1 MKPKI
6 LVTREVFDET
16 LAFLAQ
22 HCEVESNQRDVAL
35 DADALARRLADKEG
49 LVCALT
55 DRVDATLLAGAPRL
69 RVVANIAV
77 GYNNIDL
84 AACTARGIM
93 ATNTPGVLDDST
105 ADLAWALM
113 LGAARRLTELERRVR
128 AGEWTGWRLKQWL
141 GVDVH
146 HATLGI
152 FGMGRI
158 GRTIARRASGFEMRV
173 LYHNRKRVAAEVERP
188 LNAVYVS
195 KEELL
200 RQADFVVL
208 QVPYAPETHHL
219 IGAAELKLMK
229 STAILINSTRGG
241 VVDDAALIE
250 ALRNGTIRAAGLD
263 VFENE
268 PKLNP
273 AFMELDNVVLLP
285 HIGSSTEAT
294 RRAMAMTAARNAV
307 AALAGEVPPNLLN
320 CEVKKNQPPMN
331 ADGRR

>member
-1 MKPKI
+1 MRHKV

-16 LAFLAQ
+16 LDYLAQ
-22 HCEVESNQRDVAL
+22 HCEVESNQTDQPLSPETLGQRLRDKAGVM
-35 DADALARRLADKEG
+35 
-49 LVCALT
+49 CALT
-55 DRVDATLLAGAPRL
+55 DRIDRGILAQAPQL

-77 GYNNIDL
+77 GYNNIDV
-84 AACTARGIM
+84 AACTARGVM

-113 LGAARRLTELERRVR
+113 LAAARRLTEVENYIRG
-128 AGEWTGWRLKQWL
+128 GEWTGWRLKQWL

-158 GRTIARRASGFEMRV
+158 GQVIARRAAGFDMRV
-173 LYHNRKRVAAEVERP
+173 LYHNRKRLGAAVEER
-188 LNAVYVS
+188 LNATYAS
-195 KEELL
+195 KEGLL
-200 RQADFVVL
+200 READFVVL
-208 QVPYAPETHHL
+208 QVPYSQETHHL

-229 STAILINSTRGG
+229 PTAILINSTRGG

-250 ALRNGTIRAAGLD
+250 ALKAGTIRAAGLD

-268 PKLNP
+268 PKLHP
-273 AFMELDNVVLLP
+273 GFLGLKNVVLAP

-294 RRAMAMTAARNAV
+294 RRAMAMTAAKNLV
-307 AALAGEVPPNLLN
+307 AALTGSTPPNLLN
-320 CEVKKNQPPMN
+320 PHARK
-331 ADGRR
+331 A

>member
-1 MKPKI
+1 MKPTV

-22 HCEVESNQRDVAL
+22 HCAVESNQEDRAFDPET
-35 DADALARRLADKEG
+35 LARRLADKDG
-49 LVCALT
+49 VMCALT
-55 DRVDATLLAGAPRL
+55 DRIDDKLLARCPKLKA
-69 RVVANIAV
+69 VANIAV

-84 AACTARGIM
+84 PACTARGVM

-105 ADLAWALM
+105 ADLAWALI

-141 GVDVH
+141 GIDVH

-158 GRTIARRASGFEMRV
+158 GQAIARRAAGFEMKV
-173 LYHNRKRVAAEVERP
+173 VYHNRRRLAADIERR
-188 LNAVYVS
+188 LGGAYVTQD
-195 KEELL
+195 ELL

-208 QVPYAPETHHL
+208 QVPYSPETHHM
-219 IGAAELKLMK
+219 IGARELKLMK
-229 STAILINSTRGG
+229 PTAVLINSTRGG
-241 VVDDAALIE
+241 VVDDAALIA
-250 ALRNGTIRAAGLD
+250 ALRSGVIRAAGLD

-268 PKLNP
+268 PRLNP
-273 AFMELDNVVLLP
+273 EFLRLDNVVLMP

-294 RRAMAMTAARNAV
+294 RRAMAMTAAQNLV
-307 AALAGEVPPNLLN
+307 AALTGGKPPNLLN
-320 CEVKKNQPPMN
+320 PEAKKT
-331 ADGRR
+331 